1 MSIAHKPDVGQI
13 VTCRGGVWR
22 FVCKEGDFWLLE
34 LLRQGSHYAEE
45 VVQVWAIPSLEAK
58 TLQILKPSEAFIPS
72 LPSSEQVQKKELYS
86 PFLAVRKNKMLVDR
100 RTSKEPQTARQ
111 CAIEIKTWQFEPW
124 YRIVDALPFPRLL
137 LSDDVGL
144 GKTTQAAIILAEL
157 TRRKRAERVLIISPQ
172 HLCEKWQSELYER
185 FGLAFEIYHRKT
197 RERLSSRGVK
207 NPWQVVEKVIVS
219 RDFVK
224 RWENLK
230 PLQNIKWD
238 CIVIDECHH
247 FVRDK
252 NNAAKRLRDL
262 ADKIVYNSPAL
273 LMLSA
278 TPFTGD
284 QEQFNSL
291 VQLLDPKFYFR
302 EHLQKWNCDTPYLV
316 RRNKKFLAENEGEH
330 FTLRQVQ
337 HHVITEADLCEDER
351 EVVQLVDTEL
361 NAAVCRADSKGW
373 DRLLEEVAKK
383 RLSSSWA
390 AFCDTISGN
399 KGISTW
405 FSEATKAKVKNLCDN
420 FISAKLEVLQ
430 EILTKDVAKTS
441 KVVIFTEAIKTMQL
455 IKGYLLHKK
464 IFSES
469 QVATLDGSTT
479 KDKRIS
485 IEERFADPSDDL
497 RILIATDTISEG
509 KDLQHTCHHLVH
521 FELPWSLV
529 KIEQRNGRIDR
540 LGQKHTPYIH
550 NIIYDTKIT
559 PDQKIL
565 SRLQDKIKQAAENIG
580 SINQIIETIGELSYK
595 QLQDEEK
602 LQEDLERKIATVAQH
617 NEKTGFSLTKITAQ
631 SNAPLIESNEAE
643 RVQQLSAMIQVLQ
656 GSLQP
661 NGKAQGEYLLALPDD
676 WQLEELAAAG
686 REQLP
691 SKKEPWRVTFNAAHF
706 LQYEEARRCGE
717 THMLHFISPVHPLC
731 QQIETRFRL
740 RLEKSGLAVFHVR
753 DCLYRHV
760 VLAEITVRAK
770 SARIVAQKIVAF
782 NLDNF
787 NEIEFSLLNNFTPID
802 KPVPLPDKHRWQQ
815 LEKILTDKSK
825 AYISTLQTAYQCHIK
840 SFLREQQQ
848 LSQLAT
854 DANREQLEARNSW
867 LEDFWV
873 VDTEAIH
880 YQIVALLVGDGMR
893 GAS

>member
-1 MSIAHKPDVGQI
+1 MSIACKPDVGQI
-13 VTCRGGVWR
+13 VACRGGVWR
-22 FVCKEGDFWLLE
+22 FVRAEGDFWLLE

-45 VVQVWAIPSLEAK
+45 VIQVWAIPSLEAS
-58 TLQILKPSEAFIPS
+58 TLQKLKPSAAFIPL
-72 LPSSEQVQKKELYS
+72 LPSSYKAQKKELYA
-86 PFLAVRKNKMLVDR
+86 PFLAVRKNKILMDR

-124 YRIVDALPFPRLL
+124 RRIVEALPFPRLL

-144 GKTTQAAIILAEL
+144 GKTTQAAIILTEL
-157 TRRKRAERVLIISPQ
+157 TRRKRAERVLIIAPQ

-185 FGLAFEIYHRKT
+185 FGLAFGVYDRKS

-252 NNAAKRLRDL
+252 NNATKRLRDL

-278 TPFTGD
+278 TPFTGN

-302 EHLQKWNCDTPYLV
+302 EHLQKWNYDTPYLV
-316 RRNKKFLAENEGEH
+316 RRNKKFLAENAGEN
-330 FTLRQVQ
+330 FAIRQVQ
-337 HHVITEADLCEDER
+337 HHVITEGDLCKDER
-351 EVVQLVDTEL
+351 EVVQLVDAEL
-361 NAAVCRADSKGW
+361 SAAVCRADSQVW

-390 AFCDTISGN
+390 AFSDTISGD
-399 KGISTW
+399 KGLRAW
-405 FSEATKAKVKNLCDN
+405 FSEATKAKVKHLCDN
-420 FISAKLEVLQ
+420 FISAKLQVLS
-430 EILTKDVAKTS
+430 EILAENVAKTS

-455 IKGYLLHKK
+455 IKGYLLDKK
-464 IFSES
+464 IFRKT
-469 QVATLDGSTT
+469 QVATLDGSTV
-479 KDKRIS
+479 KDKRMD

-509 KDLQHTCHHLVH
+509 KDLQHTCYHLVH

-529 KIEQRNGRIDR
+529 KMEQRNGRIDR

-565 SRLQDKIKQAAENIG
+565 SRLQDKIKQAADNIG
-580 SINQIIETIGELSYK
+580 SVNQIVETIGELSYK
-595 QLQDEEK
+595 QLQNEEK
-602 LQEDLERKIATVAQH
+602 LQEELANKIATVTK
-617 NEKTGFSLTKITAQ
+617 NSEKTGFSLAKFTAQ
-631 SNAPLIESNEAE
+631 SNAPLVESGEYK
-643 RVQQLSAMIQVLQ
+643 RVQQLNTMLQ
-656 GSLQP
+656 ILHGSLKP
-661 NGKAQGEYLLALPDD
+661 NGKAKGEYLLVLPDD
-676 WQLEELAAAG
+676 WYIEELVAVG
-686 REQLP
+686 SEQLP
-691 SKKEPWRVTFNAAHF
+691 CKAKPWRVTFNAARF
-706 LQYEEARRCGE
+706 LQHEEARRQGE
-717 THMLHFISPVHPLC
+717 TRMLHFISPVHPLC

-740 RLEKSGLAVFHVR
+740 QLEKGGLAIFHVR
-753 DCLYRHV
+753 DCLSKHV

-770 SARIVAQKIVAF
+770 SARIIAQKIIS
-782 NLDNF
+782 LDLADF
-787 NEIEFSLLNNFTPID
+787 KEIEFSLLDNFTPID
-802 KPVPLPDKHRWQQ
+802 KLVPLPDKQKWQQ

-825 AYISTLQTAYQCHIK
+825 AYISALQTAYQCHIQ
-840 SFLREQQQ
+840 SFLQEQQQ
-848 LSQLAT
+848 LSRLAT
-854 DANREQLEARNSW
+854 DAHRDQLEARNSW
-867 LEDFWV
+867 LKDFWI
-873 VDTEAIH
+873 VDTEAVH
-880 YQIVALLVGDGMR
+880 YQIVALLVGDGM
-893 GAS
+893 